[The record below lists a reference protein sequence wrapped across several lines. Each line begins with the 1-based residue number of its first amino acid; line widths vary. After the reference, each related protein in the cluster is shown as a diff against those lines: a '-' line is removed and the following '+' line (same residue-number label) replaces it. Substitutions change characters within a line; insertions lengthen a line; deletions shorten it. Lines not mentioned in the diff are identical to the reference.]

1 MHTRIDGIGIKLVVR
16 LKHRAAKINGCA
28 GMIDYYG
35 FMQGFAILFIAV
47 PLIVGAGAGAIW
59 AWRTGR
65 HGSRLIL
72 SATICGVALTV
83 IVFAVAV
90 LFFRA

>member
-1 MHTRIDGIGIKLVVR
+1 
-16 LKHRAAKINGCA
+16 
-28 GMIDYYG
+28 MIDYYG
-35 FMQGFAILFIAV
+35 FVQGFAVLFVVV
-47 PLIVGAGAGAIW
+47 PFLVGAGAGAIW

-65 HGSRLIL
+65 RGSRLIL
-72 SATICGVALTV
+72 PVTICGVALTV